1 MKISAS
7 FLKILSAFAVSFL
20 LPSFLLPSVL
30 LARVPSTF
38 SGYDTGALPRTV
50 FVGGQAQHVQGIAYD
65 AQKSCMYMSFTSRFL
80 KVDMQGNILA
90 SIDRIQGHLGA
101 MTFNP
106 ADRKVYASLECK
118 DDEIGRGIAK
128 VLNVDAVS
136 RSESTFYIAIIDVD
150 RLDSVATDPENNDV
164 LKTVCVRKA
173 VEDYSFKSPDGSFE
187 HRYGCSGI
195 DGVAIAPE
203 IAPVKPAKYA
213 SSKESS
219 PAVDRK
225 MYLYVGY
232 GIYGD
237 VNRTDNDYQVIQRY
251 DIDQLNALARPVIF
265 GQTHS
270 EGPDKPDREY
280 FVYTGNTNYGIQN
293 MAYDPY
299 TECIFLAV
307 YKGSKP
313 HFPNY
318 RLFALSVNQK
328 PFKAALK
335 GGRDRSKH
343 LQLSLVQPVEP
354 FFVNPLSDDATGITG
369 WKFKWGSTGIC
380 PLGGGLWYI
389 SENARDK
396 KTRKESC
403 TARLY
408 KWSGSP
414 DGPFTEL

>member
-1 MKISAS
+1 MKT
-7 FLKILSAFAVSFL
+7 LLAFALTFL
-20 LPSFLLPSVL
+20 SSSPVVF
-30 LARVPSTF
+30 AQAPSTLSIPDAGSF
-38 SGYDTGALPRTV
+38 PRTV

-65 AQKSCMYMSFTSRFL
+65 AEKNCMYMSFTSRFL
-80 KVDMQGNILA
+80 KVDMEGNILA

-118 DDEIGRGIAK
+118 DDEIGRGIAR

-136 RSESTFYIAIIDVD
+136 RSESTFYIAVIDVD
-150 RLDSVATDPENNDV
+150 RLDSIAVDPENNDV

-173 VEDYSFKSPDGSFE
+173 VEDYSFKSPDGEYE

-203 IAPVKPAKYA
+203 IAPLRPAEYA
-213 SSKESS
+213 GGNSLRKSSARES
-219 PAVDRK
+219 ADRK

-237 VNRTDNDYQVIQRY
+237 VDRTDNDYQVIQRY
-251 DIDQLNALARPVIF
+251 DIDKLNRLARPVVF

-270 EGPDKPDREY
+270 DGPDKPDKEY

-299 TECIFLAV
+299 TDCIFLAV
-307 YKGSKP
+307 YKGSKTC
-313 HFPNY
+313 FPNY
-318 RLFALSVNQK
+318 RLFALSINQK

-335 GGRDRSKH
+335 GGRDSSRH
-343 LQLSLVQPVEP
+343 LQLSLVRPQEP
-354 FFVNPLSDDATGITG
+354 YFVNPDSDGTTGITG
-369 WKFKWGSTGIC
+369 WKFKWGSTGLC

-389 SENARDK
+389 SENAKDK
-396 KTRKESC
+396 KSKKESC

-408 KWSGSP
+408 KWTGTP
-414 DGPFTEL
+414 DGPFSAILP

>member
-1 MKISAS
+1 MKIFSS
-7 FLKILSAFAVSFL
+7 SVKILSGFALLFL
-20 LPSFLLPSVL
+20 LSSFLLPSVL
-30 LARVPSTF
+30 LAGVPSTL
-38 SGYDTGALPRTV
+38 SGPDAGSLPRTV

-65 AQKSCMYMSFTSRFL
+65 AERNCMYMSFTSRFL
-80 KVDMQGNILA
+80 KVDMEGNILA

-150 RLDSVATDPENNDV
+150 RLDALAVDPENNDV

-173 VEDYSFKSPDGSFE
+173 VEDYSFKSPDGGYE

-203 IAPVKPAKYA
+203 IAPLRPAEYARGDAPAKV
-213 SSKESS
+213 S
-219 PAVDRK
+219 RK
-225 MYLYVGY
+225 MFLYVGY

-237 VNRTDNDYQVIQRY
+237 VERTDNDYQVIQRY
-251 DIDQLNALARPVIF
+251 DLGKLNSLARPVVF

-270 EGPDKPDREY
+270 DGPDRPDKEY

-299 TECIFLAV
+299 TDCIFLAV

-313 HFPNY
+313 QFPNY

-335 GGRDRSKH
+335 GGRDTSRH
-343 LQLSLVQPVEP
+343 LQLSLVRPVEP
-354 FFVNPLSDDATGITG
+354 YFVNPDADDATGITG
-369 WKFKWGSTGIC
+369 WNFKWGSTGIC

-408 KWSGSP
+408 KWTGTP
-414 DGPFTEL
+414 DGPFKEFF